1 MRRAAPLALALLSL
15 GAAACTTQE
24 VARPDLP
31 ATTADLADTG
41 RRMIPT
47 GAPRSGGPTAANV
60 KLQVEIPSR
69 YFLRNQDVT
78 VTVWNPEQMKVRE
91 SIGVCSVSVDGS
103 GKEITTCPPGV
114 VFVKPAPE
122 TFKVAYSELDGN
134 VVLDLKSLA
143 LGERYEVSVSGSAS
157 DGCNYTAAQAQ
168 GLAQPKIELRD
179 LPYATTEMACMED

>member
-1 MRRAAPLALALLSL
+1 MHRAAPLTLVLLAL
-15 GAAACTTQE
+15 GAAACTTHE
-24 VARPDLP
+24 VATADLP
-31 ATTADLADTG
+31 ATNAGLADTG
-41 RRMIPT
+41 CRMVPA
-47 GAPRSGGPTAANV
+47 APRSSGPTAANV

-103 GKEITTCPPGV
+103 GKETTTCPPGV